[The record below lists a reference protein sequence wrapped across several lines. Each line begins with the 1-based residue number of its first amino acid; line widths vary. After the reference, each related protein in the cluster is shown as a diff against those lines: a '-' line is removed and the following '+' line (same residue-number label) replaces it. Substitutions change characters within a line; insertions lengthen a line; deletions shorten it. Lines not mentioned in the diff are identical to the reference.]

1 MLGNN
6 IQPIFILPEGTQ
18 RTSGKS
24 AQNNNIAAAKAVA
37 ETIRTTLGPKG
48 MDKMIVDSLGDI
60 IVTNDGVTILKEM
73 NVEHP
78 AGKMIVEIAKTQEK
92 EVGDGTTTAVVLAG
106 EFLKEAELLLDQDIH
121 PTVINKGYRIALNH
135 ALKVLKDLSKK
146 ITIDDD
152 DLLLKISMTAMTG
165 KGVEDSKDF
174 MAKLTVDAVKSI
186 FDSSDSNTPVDLEDV
201 KIESKAGGNI
211 LDSQLVKGI
220 VLDKERVHSSMPKKV
235 ENSNILLLDVPLE
248 IKSTEIDAKINITNP
263 EQIQSFL
270 EMEEKMLKKMV
281 DKIKEKNVN
290 VVFCQKGIDDI
301 AQHFLSKYNILAVRR
316 VTKSDLDKISKAT
329 GASIVSNLDSISES
343 DIGFA
348 GRVEEKFVGDEN
360 MIFVEECKNPKSVTL
375 LLRGSTEHVLDEVK
389 RAVDDALGDL
399 ASALKNNFIVPGAG
413 AVEIELS
420 RRLKELSEKYSGREQ
435 LAIESFAKSL
445 EVIPK
450 TLAENSGLDPI
461 DVITELK
468 AAHENGSLNA
478 GINVE
483 SGKIIDSL
491 KEGIVEPLLVKTQ
504 ALTSATEVT
513 NMILRIDD
521 IIVSGSGDKNNENT
535 VPSMNNIGM

>member
-290 VVFCQKGIDDI
+290 VVFCQKGIDDV

-521 IIVSGSGDKNNENT
+521 IIVSGGNDKNNENM
-535 VPSMNNIGM
+535 PNMNNMSM

>member
-24 AQNNNIAAAKAVA
+24 AQSNNIAAAKAVA

-106 EFLKEAELLLDQDIH
+106 EFLKEAEKLLEQDIH

-135 ALKVLKDLSKK
+135 ALKVLEDLSKK
-146 ITIDDD
+146 ITINDD
-152 DLLLKISMTAMTG
+152 DLLLKIAMTAMTG
-165 KGVEDSKDF
+165 KGVEDSKEF

-186 FDSSDSNTPVDLEDV
+186 FNDDEVDLENV

-211 LDSQLVKGI
+211 LDSVLVKGI

-235 ENSNILLLDVPLE
+235 ENANILLLDVPLE

-281 DKIKEKNVN
+281 DKIKDKNVN

-316 VTKSDLDKISKAT
+316 VTKSDLEKISKAT
-329 GASIVSNLDSISES
+329 GASIVSNLDSISDS

-375 LLRGSTEHVLDEVK
+375 LLRGSTDHVLEEVK
-389 RAVDDALGDL
+389 RAIDDALGDL

-420 RRLKELSEKYSGREQ
+420 KKLKELSEKYSGREQ

-445 EVIPK
+445 EVIPR

-468 AAHENGSLNA
+468 AVHEKGNSTF

-483 SGKIIDSL
+483 TGSVIDSL

-521 IIVSGSGDKNNENT
+521 VIVSGSSDKNNDQQM
-535 VPSMNNIGM
+535 PRMDM

>member
-24 AQNNNIAAAKAVA
+24 AQSNNIAAAKAVA

-106 EFLKEAELLLDQDIH
+106 EFLKEAEKLLEQDIH

-135 ALKVLKDLSKK
+135 SLKVLEDLSKK
-146 ITIDDD
+146 ITINDD
-152 DLLLKISMTAMTG
+152 DLLLKIAMTAMTG
-165 KGVEDSKDF
+165 KGVEDSKEF

-186 FDSSDSNTPVDLEDV
+186 FDEEVDLENI

-211 LDSQLVKGI
+211 LDSVLVKGI

-235 ENSNILLLDVPLE
+235 DNAKILLLDVPLE

-316 VTKSDLDKISKAT
+316 VTKSDLEKISKAT
-329 GASIVSNLDSISES
+329 GASIVSNLDSISEE

-375 LLRGSTEHVLDEVK
+375 LLRGSTDHVLEEVK
-389 RAVDDALGDL
+389 RAIDDALGDL

-420 RRLKELSEKYSGREQ
+420 KRLKELSEKYSGREQ

-445 EVIPK
+445 EVIPR

-468 AAHENGSLNA
+468 AVHEKGNITF

-483 SGKIIDSL
+483 TGKVIDSL

-513 NMILRIDD
+513 SMILRIDD
-521 IIVSGSGDKNNENT
+521 VIISGNNDKGNEQM
-535 VPSMNNIGM
+535 PRMDM

>member
-18 RTSGKS
+18 RTSGKT
-24 AQNNNIAAAKAVA
+24 AQSNNIAAAKAVA

-106 EFLKEAELLLDQDIH
+106 EFLKEAETLLEQDIH

-135 ALKVLKDLSKK
+135 ALKVLNDLSKK
-146 ITIDDD
+146 VTIKDDE
-152 DLLLKISMTAMTG
+152 LLLKLSMTAMTG
-165 KGVEDSKDF
+165 KGVEDSKEF

-186 FDSSDSNTPVDLEDV
+186 FDEKTNEVDLEDV
-201 KIESKAGGNI
+201 KIETKAGGNI
-211 LDSQLVKGI
+211 LDSVLVKGI
-220 VLDKERVHSSMPKKV
+220 VLDKERVHPSMPKKV
-235 ENSNILLLDVPLE
+235 ENANILLLDSALE
-248 IKSTEIDAKINITNP
+248 IKNTEIDAKINITNP

-270 EMEEKMLKKMV
+270 EMEEKMLKNMV
-281 DKIKEKNVN
+281 DKIVEKNVN
-290 VVFCQKGIDDI
+290 VVFCQKGIDDV
-301 AQHFLSKYNILAVRR
+301 AQHFLSKNNILAVRR
-316 VTKSDLDKISKAT
+316 VTKSDLEKISKAT
-329 GASIVSNLDSISES
+329 GANIVSNLDSFTEK
-343 DIGFA
+343 DLGFA

-360 MIFVEECKNPKSVTL
+360 MIFVEDCKNPKSVTL
-375 LLRGSTEHVLDEVK
+375 LLRGSTEHVLEEVK

-399 ASALKNNFIVPGAG
+399 ASALKNNFVVPGAG

-420 RRLKELSEKYSGREQ
+420 RKLKELSEKYSGREQ

-445 EVIPK
+445 EVIPR

-468 AAHENGSLNA
+468 AAHENGKTTS

-483 SGKIIDSL
+483 TGKIIDAFN
-491 KEGIVEPLLVKTQ
+491 EGIVEPLMVKTQ

-521 IIVSGSGDKNNENT
+521 IIISGGNEKNNNEQM
-535 VPSMNNIGM
+535 PPGMNMNM

>member
-24 AQNNNIAAAKAVA
+24 AQSNNIAAAKAVA

-106 EFLKEAELLLDQDIH
+106 EFLKEAEKLLEQDIH

-135 ALKVLKDLSKK
+135 SLKVLEDLSKK
-146 ITIDDD
+146 ITINDD
-152 DLLLKISMTAMTG
+152 DLLLKIAMTAMTG
-165 KGVEDSKDF
+165 KGVEDSKEF

-186 FDSSDSNTPVDLEDV
+186 FDEEVDLENI

-211 LDSQLVKGI
+211 LDSVLVKGI

-235 ENSNILLLDVPLE
+235 DNAKILLLDVPLE

-281 DKIKEKNVN
+281 DKIKEKDVN

-316 VTKSDLDKISKAT
+316 VTKSDLEKISKAT
-329 GASIVSNLDSISES
+329 GASIVSNLDSISEE

-375 LLRGSTEHVLDEVK
+375 LLRGSTDHVLEEVK
-389 RAVDDALGDL
+389 RAIDDALGDL

-420 RRLKELSEKYSGREQ
+420 KRLKELSEKYSGREQ

-445 EVIPK
+445 EVIPR

-468 AAHENGSLNA
+468 AVHEKGNITF

-483 SGKIIDSL
+483 TGKVIDSL

-513 NMILRIDD
+513 SMILRIDD
-521 IIVSGSGDKNNENT
+521 VIISGNNDKNNEQM
-535 VPSMNNIGM
+535 PRMDM